1 MIVCIVVDC
10 VAIQLAGHV
19 VVCTDD
25 SALPI
30 LLLRTSRHIS
40 LCSCQHHTHDSTTAN
55 TRYTDCNTDDHI
67 QCVLCVKLWH
77 VCVYVGVASQQPYL
91 LTYVKLFIFC
101 IVLTILDNSEVSY
114 YLTYKCVDNRCRMIV
129 HIVCCYVYP
138 MIVHI
143 VCCYVYPMIVY
154 IVCCYV
160 YPIHCVYLLYV
171 QSLFEAIFGNI
182 VLRPLFVTADNS
194 LHEWHFRWRLDRY
207 VSSRRQVTL
216 LTTAL

>member
-1 MIVCIVVDC
+1 MCIVADC

-67 QCVLCVKLWH
+67 QCVLCGKLWH
-77 VCVYVGVASQQPYL
+77 VCVHVDMASQQPYL
-91 LTYVKLFIFC
+91 LTYVKLFILC
-101 IVLTILDNSEVSY
+101 IVLTILDNSEVSW
-114 YLTYKCVDNRCRMIV
+114 YLTCKCVDNR
-129 HIVCCYVYP
+129 YP
-138 MIVHI
+138 MIVCI
-143 VCCYVYPMIVY
+143 
-154 IVCCYV
+154 
-160 YPIHCVYLLYV
+160 VYLLYV
-171 QSLFEAIFGNI
+171 QSLFEAIFGNV
-182 VLRPLFVTADNS
+182 VLRPLFITADNS

-207 VSSRRQVTL
+207 VSSCRQVTL